1 MSPADAGSPSVS
13 AVTRLIDPIAGPLLT
28 TIPDPTRALAF
39 VNGGDGL
46 VGWGEYARL
55 SVRGSDAA
63 RRIGEWFDRL
73 LARFRI
79 DDGLGHGGPVVF
91 ISLGFDPRDESV
103 AVVPRVLLGR
113 RGGQSFSTVIGDI
126 EHRPFTPVRAPGAV
140 RYSDATMSVA
150 GYTSAVAAAT
160 RRIRAGELGKVVLS
174 HDLTATTEFQVD
186 ERHLLN
192 ALAARYPSCWTYAV
206 DGLIGAS
213 PEMLMH
219 RKGSRIHSRVL
230 AGTGW
235 AEHETDQVSADLMS
249 SSKNQE
255 EHRYA
260 AESVAAV
267 LRPVCTSL
275 TVPQG
280 PSPLVLAN
288 LTHLATDITG
298 VLTEPAPTA
307 LELVDLLHPTPAVGG
322 TPTDVALHVIREL
335 EPIPRGGYA
344 APIGWMD
351 ARGDGEFALALRGAE
366 VRGNVVRLR
375 AGGGIV
381 ADSDPEKEARE
392 AQVKMIPMRDA
403 LESPAW

>member
-1 MSPADAGSPSVS
+1 MSPADAGSPPIA
-13 AVTRLIDPIAGPLLT
+13 AVTRLIDPIAGSLLT
-28 TIPDPTRALAF
+28 AVPDPTRALAF

-55 SVRGSDAA
+55 SVRGNDAA
-63 RRIGEWFDRL
+63 RKISEWFDRL
-73 LARFRI
+73 LAGFRI
-79 DDGLGHGGPVVF
+79 DDALGHGGPVVF
-91 ISLGFDPRDESV
+91 VSLGFDPRDESV

-113 RGGQSFSTVIGDI
+113 RGGQSFSTVIGDV
-126 EHRPFTPVRAPGAV
+126 EHRSFSPVRAPGAV

-160 RRIRAGELGKVVLS
+160 RRITAGGLEKVVLS
-174 HDLTATTEFQVD
+174 HDLTATTEFPVD
-186 ERHLLN
+186 ERYLLN
-192 ALAARYPSCWTYAV
+192 ALAVRYPSCWTYAV

-219 RKGSRIHSRVL
+219 RKGLQIHSRVL

-249 SSKNQE
+249 SSKNRE

-267 LRPVCTSL
+267 LQPLCTSL
-275 TVPQG
+275 TVPNG

-298 VLTEPAPTA
+298 MLAEPAPTA
-307 LELVDLLHPTPAVGG
+307 LDLADYLHPTPAVGG
-322 TPTDVALHVIREL
+322 TPTDVALQAIRDL

-351 ARGDGEFALALRGAE
+351 ASGDGEFALALRGAE
-366 VRGNVVRLR
+366 VHGNVVRLR

-392 AQVKMIPMRDA
+392 AQVKMIPIRDA
-403 LESPAW
+403 LES